1 MRKIYQSHLFDDK
14 NAFRKSV
21 YLYEKNYFPD
31 FSCRHRRMCVY
42 GRYAPGFLN
51 LVDQS
56 YNLVLIPFAIKSKA
70 SKYKICY
77 SLVQF
82 LENVCQIVLYQCT
95 FLALQG
101 FKLTWEVKKL
111 ALTTYLLK
119 SKGELRGAH
128 RPLWTQYFRWCKS
141 PFVFNFRPKSGGAST
156 PTALY

>member
-21 YLYEKNYFPD
+21 YLYEKIIFQISAVGTGVCAYMDATLLD
-31 FSCRHRRMCVY
+31 FLIWL
-42 GRYAPGFLN
+42 A

-56 YNLVLIPFAIKSKA
+56 YNLVLIPFANKSKA

-82 LENVCQIVLYQCT
+82 LENVCRIVLYQCA

-101 FKLTWEVKKL
+101 FKLT
-111 ALTTYLLK
+111 
-119 SKGELRGAH
+119 
-128 RPLWTQYFRWCKS
+128 
-141 PFVFNFRPKSGGAST
+141 
-156 PTALY
+156 